1 MCDGVHRGAGGA
13 SFAPPRSLFLKCR
26 CVSPLQ
32 GADVT
37 KAAYNGL
44 NALHVACKNGH
55 DAIVRLLISRHGKEV
70 CNTRTTDGRTP

>member
-1 MCDGVHRGAGGA
+1 M
-13 SFAPPRSLFLKCR
+13 
-26 CVSPLQ
+26 Q